1 MPSSLINYLTP
12 VQFGAGAVSEL
23 PEILKQHRIQRP
35 LLVTDR
41 GLAELGMAERLSIEP
56 AAVFTEVPTN
66 PTEASVL
73 AGVVSFR
80 ENDCDGIVALG
91 GGSPID
97 CAKAISI
104 LATHPEPLDQYAL
117 IRGGLAKIS
126 SEKPPVFAV
135 PTTSGTGSEAGRG
148 ALISFPSG
156 EKLAL
161 ISPHVIPTAAVCDPE
176 LTLGLPPLLTA
187 ATGMDAISHCV
198 ETFCSPKVNPV
209 ADAIALDGLGRAFG
223 SLRAAVNDG
232 SKLHHRTEMMMAS
245 LQGGLTFQKG
255 LGMIHSLSHPLGALP
270 ENPLHHGTLN
280 AIFLP
285 HVLRFNSEE
294 CPWKLDRMAA
304 AMNCGEG
311 RDLPAVFERLIQ
323 DIGLPTRLSELGVTE
338 TDLAGI
344 PELAMADHSTP
355 TNPRAMTVEDC
366 RNVLR
371 LSM

>member
-1 MPSSLINYLTP
+1 MPSSLINYLTAI
-12 VQFGAGAVSEL
+12 QFGAGAVSEL
-23 PEILKQHRIQRP
+23 PAILKQHRVRRP

-41 GLAELGMAERLSIEP
+41 GLAELGIVERLP
-56 AAVFTEVPTN
+56 VDAAAVFTEVPAN

-73 AGVVSFR
+73 AGVVAFR
-80 ENDCDGIVALG
+80 DNDCDGIVALG

-104 LATHPEPLDQYAL
+104 LAIHPEPLDQYAL

-126 SEKPPVFAV
+126 AQKPPVIAV

-209 ADAIALDGLGRAFG
+209 ADAIALDGLARAFG
-223 SLRAAVNDG
+223 SLRMAVNDG
-232 SKLHHRTEMMMAS
+232 SILHYRSEMMMAS

-270 ENPLHHGTLN
+270 DKPLHHGTLN

-285 HVLRFNSEE
+285 HVLRYNAKA
-294 CPWKLDRMAA
+294 CPEKLDRMAD
-304 AMNCGEG
+304 AMQCGEG
-311 RDLPAVFERLIQ
+311 RELPTVFERLIS
-323 DIGLPTRLSELGVTE
+323 DIGLPQRLSELGVTE
-338 TDLAGI
+338 SDLESI
-344 PELAMADHSTP
+344 PKLAMADHSTP
-355 TNPRAMTVEDC
+355 TNPRTMTIEDC
-366 RNVLR
+366 HILLR
-371 LSM
+371 VSM

>member
-1 MPSSLINYLTP
+1 MPSSLINYLTA

-23 PEILKQHRIQRP
+23 PGILQQHRVRRP

-41 GLAELGMAERLSIEP
+41 GLADLGMVERLPIEV
-56 AAVFTEVPTN
+56 AAVFTDVPTN
-66 PTEASVL
+66 PTEQSVL
-73 AGVVSFR
+73 AGVVAFR

-117 IRGGLAKIS
+117 IRGGLAEITAQ
-126 SEKPPVFAV
+126 KPPVIAV

-161 ISPHVIPTAAVCDPE
+161 ISPHVLPTAAVCDPE

-198 ETFCSPKVNPV
+198 ETFCSPKINPV
-209 ADAIALDGLGRAFG
+209 ADAIALDGLARAFG
-223 SLRAAVNDG
+223 SIRAAVNDG
-232 SKLHHRTEMMMAS
+232 SNLHHRSEMMMAS

-270 ENPLHHGTLN
+270 GKPLHHGTLN

-285 HVLRFNSEE
+285 HVLRFNAEA
-294 CPWKLDRMAA
+294 CPEKLDRMAD
-304 AMNCGEG
+304 AMKSGEG
-311 RDLPAVFERLIQ
+311 RNLPAAFERLIA
-323 DIGLPTRLSELGVTE
+323 DIGLPSRLSELGVTE
-338 TDLAGI
+338 ADMEGI
-344 PELAMADHSTP
+344 PQLAMADHSTP
-355 TNPRAMTVEDC
+355 SNPREMTLDDC